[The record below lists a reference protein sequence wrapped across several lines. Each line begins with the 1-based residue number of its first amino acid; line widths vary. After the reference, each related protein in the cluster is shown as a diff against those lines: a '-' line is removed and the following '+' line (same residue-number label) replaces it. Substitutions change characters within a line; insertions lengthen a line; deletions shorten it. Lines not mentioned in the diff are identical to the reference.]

1 MEVCQMFTQVKFNNS
16 TLEVPA
22 NTSVEDAKAALE
34 RVFPEVKNADYSIE
48 DGVLEFKVQANE
60 KG

>member
-1 MEVCQMFTQVKFNNS
+1 MFTQVKFNNS
-16 TLEVPA
+16 TLEVPSG
-22 NTSVEDAKAALE
+22 TTVEDAKQALE
-34 RVFPEVKNADYSIE
+34 RVFPEVKNANYSIE